1 MSAGLNS
8 MGIID
13 AIMTQI
19 VGNLA
24 SQSTRTGC
32 GVDGGRD
39 SSTVLNHSLKILF
52 KRTFQFSSSA
62 LIFLKILTTKS
73 TCKEPKLNDEP

>member
-8 MGIID
+8 KGIMVPIR
-13 AIMTQI
+13 TQC
-19 VGNLA
+19 VRNLA

-39 SSTVLNHSLKILF
+39 SSTVRNHLLKI
-52 KRTFQFSSSA
+52 
-62 LIFLKILTTKS
+62 
-73 TCKEPKLNDEP
+73 

>member
-8 MGIID
+8 EGIVD
-13 AIMTQI
+13 PI
-19 VGNLA
+19 VAQEYFSEEYLIQNWPRVLVRTDLA

-39 SSTVLNHSLKILF
+39 SSTVRNHSLKI
-52 KRTFQFSSSA
+52 
-62 LIFLKILTTKS
+62 
-73 TCKEPKLNDEP
+73 